1 MKYKAIVCGDIKAD
15 LKKRTLVAYASKFG
29 NVDHG
34 KDIVHRGAFAESIAQ
49 RVPQKKVKTLWSHW
63 DLIGHVAH
71 AEEDDFG
78 LLTESRISK
87 TRQADDTLA
96 MIDDGTINEMSF
108 GFDILES
115 DITHT
120 EEQGKIRNLRK
131 LKLWEVSPV
140 MWGMNEET
148 VIVGLKQMMKSGMT
162 VPGLD
167 GLINLIDNWNGFTVD
182 QKHEFNALIHS
193 IKSKVPPE
201 YSRPS
206 VMTGQKLSGVQKE
219 LRECIDIFQNLKG
232 VIHNGRK

>member
-49 RVPQKKVKTLWSHW
+49 RVPQKKVKTLWSHF

-78 LLTESRISK
+78 LLTESKISK

-120 EEQGKIRNLRK
+120 EENGKIRNLRK

-148 VIVGLKQMMKSGMT
+148 VIVGLKHMMKSGMT
-162 VPGLD
+162 VPALD
-167 GLINLIDNWNGFTVD
+167 GLIDLVENWKEFTSD
-182 QKHEFNALIHS
+182 QKHEFSALIHS
-193 IKSKVPPE
+193 IKSRVPPD
-201 YSRPS
+201 YSRSAS
-206 VMTGQKLSGVQKE
+206 VPDQKQSGVQKG

-232 VIHNGRK
+232 VIQNGRK